1 MGWTKRDIVGEA
13 YAELA
18 LHGYVYDLEPEEL
31 AFAQRRLDTFM
42 AAQTARGVH
51 IGYAM
56 QADPTADDLDA
67 DSGLPLWAV
76 EPVYLK
82 LAQRIAAGKGKAL
95 PPSANRAAADA
106 WSALLLKVSRDQMQ
120 EQQLAAGTPRGAG
133 AKPWRKTYD
142 PFLPRPDGSPLGID
156 ASGGLDIIGD

>member
-1 MGWTKRDIVGEA
+1 MAWSKRDIVMEA
-13 YAELA
+13 YSELA
-18 LHGYVYDLEPEEL
+18 LHGYVFDIDPEEL

-42 AAQTARGVH
+42 ATQTARGVH
-51 IGYAM
+51 VGYAM

-95 PPSANRAAADA
+95 PPSSTKATNDA
-106 WSALLLKVSRDQMQ
+106 WSALLLKVARDQTQ

-142 PFLPRPDGSPLGID
+142 PFLPRPDGSPLSID